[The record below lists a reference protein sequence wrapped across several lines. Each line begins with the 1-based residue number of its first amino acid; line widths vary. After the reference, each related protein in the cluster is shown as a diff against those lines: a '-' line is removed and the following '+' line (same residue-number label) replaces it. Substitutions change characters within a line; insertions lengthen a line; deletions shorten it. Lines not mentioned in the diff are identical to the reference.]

1 MCVGGRGTGEG
12 TGGKTMATHVGTLT
26 CSCVYICGG
35 ISSTVDGHHCYGEEG
50 ITGQASKLCGCQ
62 IS

>member
-1 MCVGGRGTGEG
+1 MFVGGRGTGEG

-26 CSCVYICGG
+26 CRCVYICGG